1 MKQLMIGMALIV
13 AVALMPSASA
23 QTNYGNNY
31 SPQLLKCESIDSNT
45 RYCDADT
52 RDGVRLARQLSKTRC
67 IEGQNWGYD
76 DRGIWVDGGC
86 RAEFEVGYSRQYG
99 WQQGGGRGQ
108 TIRCESYGSRPN
120 YCNADTRFGVVLVQQ
135 LSDKKCI
142 EGRSW
147 GADTRGVWV
156 NDGCRGE
163 FEIGGRGWENQQFQ
177 VVRCESVDT
186 REKLC
191 PLDGRYNRI
200 RLVKQL
206 SRSQC
211 TQGQTWGSDN
221 RGIWVSQG
229 CRATFEVSRTYAQD
243 RGNTVRCQSDGSRT
257 RYCDVDTRGGVQLI
271 RELSSSRCA
280 QGQTWGWD
288 NRGIWVTR
296 GCDAEFE
303 VGAGVGNG
311 YSNSGYGN
319 PNPYPNNGYGN
330 NGYGNGTGQQLTCES
345 QDGRYNFCSVG
356 SANVREVRIERQISK
371 TPCRQNDNWGF
382 RNDGVWVNGGCRA
395 AFRVY

>member
-1 MKQLMIGMALIV
+1 MKHILIWVVSLCAASLMT
-13 AVALMPSASA
+13 SASA
-23 QTNYGNNY
+23 QNYGNNNGY
-31 SPQLLKCESIDSNT
+31 SPQLLRCESIDSNT

-67 IEGQNWGYD
+67 IEGRNWGYD

-135 LSDKKCI
+135 LSDKKCV

-147 GADTRGVWV
+147 GADSQGVWV

-163 FEIGGRGWENQQFQ
+163 FEVGGRGWDNQQFK
-177 VVRCESVDT
+177 VVRCESIDS
-186 REKLC
+186 RQQMC
-191 PLDGRYNRI
+191 PLDGRYNRV
-200 RLVKQL
+200 RMVKQL
-206 SRSQC
+206 SRAQC
-211 TQGQTWGSDN
+211 IQGQTWGSDS

-243 RGNTVRCQSDGSRT
+243 RGNVLRCESNSSRT
-257 RYCDVDTRGGVQLI
+257 QYCDVDTRGGVRLVRQF
-271 RELSSSRCA
+271 SSARCV

-296 GCDAEFE
+296 GCGAEFE
-303 VGAGVGNG
+303 VGAGVGG
-311 YSNSGYGN
+311 SGPGYGG
-319 PNPYPNNGYGN
+319 NNGYGN
-330 NGYGNGTGQQLTCES
+330 NYGSGQLLSCES
-345 QDGRYNFCSVG
+345 RDGRYNFCTVG
-356 SANVREVRIERQISK
+356 AGNLREARIERQLSK
-371 TPCRQNDNWGF
+371 TPCRQNENWGF
-382 RNDGVWVNGGCRA
+382 RNDGIWVNGGCRA
-395 AFRVY
+395 EFRIY